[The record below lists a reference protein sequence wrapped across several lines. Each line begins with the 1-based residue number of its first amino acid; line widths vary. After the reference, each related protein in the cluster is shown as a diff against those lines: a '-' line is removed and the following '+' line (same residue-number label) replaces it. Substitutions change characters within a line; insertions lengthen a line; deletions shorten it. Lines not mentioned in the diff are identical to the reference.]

1 MLVDMYERVMVRN
14 NVLCRLWRFG
24 IMNTGKGR
32 FKATITESRTP
43 APAKIRFAGENT
55 VLYEMLD
62 RSGIVGI

>member
-1 MLVDMYERVMVRN
+1 
-14 NVLCRLWRFG
+14 
-24 IMNTGKGR
+24 MNTGKGR

-43 APAKIRFAGENT
+43 APAKIRFSGENT